1 MDRIG
6 LDLHKR
12 ESQLCFLTETGEVIE
27 QDTVSVKLSAWMGP
41 GAGALDPVIEVRI
54 LEGQPQA
61 RSTICGSGLV
71 VPSRCLIIVLQCGM
85 LRRSPL

>member
-12 ESQLCFLTETGEVIE
+12 ESQLCILTETGEAIE
-27 QDTVSVKLSAWMGP
+27 QDTVPVKLSAWMGP

-61 RSTICGSGLV
+61 RSAICGSGFV